1 MGIKSLGNKK
11 SISYAA
17 VWDETGTGA
26 WEPAPPGYPDG
37 TGKWYGTRG
46 VWAGG
51 GTTGGFQ
58 LLLDYITIAS
68 PSNASTFGNLTSPA
82 RTQNGAASNGTR
94 GVFSSGWSGSVN
106 GQIDYITVATTGNA
120 TNFGNLNEARRG
132 AGAVCDGV
140 RAVWAGGYN
149 GSGYSNAHD
158 YITVDTTGN
167 ASDFGNGTATDYQT
181 GACSNLTYGLWS
193 GGISLTNTIKYVTIK
208 TLGNALVW
216 GYNIGSAGQGMAA
229 ASSSADR
236 ATFCMGNNDGENIYY
251 LSITTTG
258 NASDFGDL
266 TQSRVYG
273 GGFSDGSRGV
283 FGGGENSG
291 TRTNRID
298 YITIANTG
306 NASEFGDLQDNTNE
320 IAGTSGGT

>member
-1 MGIKSLGNKK
+1 MGIKSNNK
-11 SISYAA
+11 SESYYNYFSDSG
-17 VWDETGTGA
+17 VDA

-51 GTTGGFQ
+51 STTGGYQ

-68 PSNASTFGNLTSPA
+68 TGNASTFGNLTSPA
-82 RTQNGAASNGTR
+82 RSQNGAASNGTR
-94 GVFSSGWSGSVN
+94 GVFSSGWDGSVN

-120 TNFGNLNEARRG
+120 TNFGNLNEPRRG

-167 ASDFGNGTATDYQT
+167 ASDFGNGTSTDYQT

-193 GGISLTNTIKYVTIK
+193 GGISLDNTIKYVTIK
-208 TLGNALVW
+208 TLGNALAW
-216 GYNIGSAGQGMAA
+216 GYNIGSAGNGMAA

-236 ATFCMGNNDGENIYY
+236 ATFCMGGNNGENIYY
-251 LSITTTG
+251 LAITTPG

-266 TQSRVYG
+266 TQERQYG

-283 FGGGENSG
+283 FGGGSNGG
-291 TRTNRID
+291 TRKDIID
-298 YITIANTG
+298 YITIASTG
-306 NASEFGDLQDNTNE
+306 NATDFGDLQDDTNE
-320 IAGTSGGT
+320 VAGTAGGT